1 MNNNFYQNLE
11 LDDVD
16 ISLSEM
22 MYGSDKLKDIA
33 PEQVADMFGVE
44 FDERVDYTAED
55 AKTALGLVADVTP
68 FLGSA
73 KALTELPEDA
83 QFAYQLLEEGYDEGS
98 IKKMGLG
105 AGFGMLTAAGFLPGA
120 KIATDLGQRAIKEFA
135 TPVKTVGRGDDKKFI
150 PASEP
155 IMRVEESLEDTLS
168 PRLQRAMDTDKF
180 PEAASILPAPAR
192 FFDPT
197 KRDYKQQMAEGL
209 SKAGVDL
216 DLDFGN
222 YVMMGQGKPADVSNK
237 TFENLFI
244 SARTSSKK
252 SSSLSPSK
260 RIENKTT
267 ARANKL
273 TENLSIKDMKENY
286 KTNTGRTGVEVRTNL
301 LQPEK
306 FKIVSNNEPRV
317 LDHPIVAVQDM
328 RSKEKGGKHFYTLD
342 TQFVGPV
349 NMKKLEQEAQPNL
362 RPSTVGDIRL
372 GNQVGEIRIPTKGG
386 FTTHPLYDYIEVDSV
401 PSFSKG
407 VGQIEKFNMGGLASV
422 DEQMNKLMARGSN

>member
-1 MNNNFYQNLE
+1 MQNSNFFNNVELE
-11 LDDVD
+11 DVD

-22 MYGSDKLKDIA
+22 MYGSDTLKDIS
-33 PEQVADMFGVE
+33 PELTEDMFGVE
-44 FDERVDYTAED
+44 PVNMTAED
-55 AKTALGLVADVTP
+55 AKTAIGLAADVTP
-68 FLGSA
+68 IVGTA

-83 QFAYQLLEEGYDEGS
+83 QFAYQLIKEGYDEAS

-105 AGFGMLTAAGFLPGA
+105 AGFGVLTVAGFLPGA
-120 KIATDLGQRAIKEFA
+120 KVATDIGQRTIKEFV
-135 TPVKTVGRGDDKKFI
+135 TPVKTVGRGEDKKI
-150 PASEP
+150 ISASEP
-155 IMRVEESLEDTLS
+155 IMRMEESVEETLT
-168 PRLQRAMDTDKF
+168 PRLQRAMDTEKF
-180 PEAASILPAPAR
+180 PESASILPAPAR

-197 KRDYKQQMAEGL
+197 KRDYKKQMADGL
-209 SKAGVDL
+209 SKAGVEL

-222 YVMMGQGKPADVSNK
+222 YVMMGQGKPIDVSNK

-267 ARANKL
+267 ARANKR

-286 KTNTGRTGVEVRTNL
+286 KINTGRTGVEIRTNL

-306 FKIVSNNEPRV
+306 FKIMSNNKPRV

-349 NMKKLEQEAQPNL
+349 NMKRLEQEAQPNL
-362 RPSTVGDIRL
+362 RPSTVGDIKL

-386 FTTHPLYDYIEVDSV
+386 FTTHPLYDYIEVDAT

-407 VGQIEKFNMGGLASV
+407 VEKIEKFKQGG
-422 DEQMNKLMARGSN
+422 LMARR